1 MDGKLDLISKLTP
14 PCNPGGVSFRPEHSR
29 GDVASYVSTVED
41 SFECVYCEFQSKENL
56 LKTFLIGLIIGL
68 ILVPLCV
75 YVYFV
80 TGSAPVATAAP
91 EMPFEKMLAH
101 GALSAHIAKEMPKS
115 VPVPA
120 DETNFAA
127 GAQVYRENCAVCHGL
142 PGGTPTAVARGMYPK
157 PPKLLEGTG
166 VTDDEPGETYWK
178 VSNGIRLS
186 GMPGFGESLSQT
198 QMWQVSLLLAHA
210 DKLPDSVK
218 TALYRPTLLVPE
230 QVTPPSAPSAQPAP
244 TAPPTK
250 P

>member
-1 MDGKLDLISKLTP
+1 
-14 PCNPGGVSFRPEHSR
+14 
-29 GDVASYVSTVED
+29 
-41 SFECVYCEFQSKENL
+41 
-56 LKTFLIGLIIGL
+56 LKTFLLGLIIGL

-91 EMPFEKMLAH
+91 DMPFEKMLAH
-101 GALSAHIAKEMPKS
+101 RALSAHITKEMPKS

-120 DETNFAA
+120 DETNFTA

-178 VSNGIRLS
+178 VANGIRLS
-186 GMPGFGESLSQT
+186 GMPGFSESLSQT

-218 TALYRPTLLVPE
+218 TALYRPTPLVPE
-230 QVTPPSAPSAQPAP
+230 QVIPPSAPSAPPAS

>member
-1 MDGKLDLISKLTP
+1 
-14 PCNPGGVSFRPEHSR
+14 
-29 GDVASYVSTVED
+29 
-41 SFECVYCEFQSKENL
+41 

-91 EMPFEKMLAH
+91 DMPFEKMLAH
-101 GALSAHIAKEMPKS
+101 GALSAHISKEMPKS

-178 VSNGIRLS
+178 VANGIRLS
-186 GMPGFGESLSQT
+186 GMPGFSESLSQT

-218 TALYRPTLLVPE
+218 TALYRPTPLVPE
-230 QVTPPSAPSAQPAP
+230 QVPPPAPSAPPASTAQ
-244 TAPPTK
+244 PTK